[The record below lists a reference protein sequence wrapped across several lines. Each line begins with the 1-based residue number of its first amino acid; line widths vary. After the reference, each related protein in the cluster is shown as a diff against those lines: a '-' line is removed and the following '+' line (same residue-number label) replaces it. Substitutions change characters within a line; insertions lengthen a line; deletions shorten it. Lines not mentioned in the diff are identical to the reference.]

1 MPVTKVLNS
10 ASLSIEVQKDVDKA
24 GDPIYAKK
32 TFSSVRID
40 ADAQNVYEVAEAIK
54 LVLDANTRDFFITE
68 SSTLINA

>member
-1 MPVTKVLNS
+1 MAVTKVLNS

-32 TFSSVRID
+32 TFSNVRID

-54 LVLDANTRDFFITE
+54 LVLDANTRDCFITE